1 MITAA
6 QRAGKLN
13 RGIQPLALQQQAVTL
28 LAQCRDFGLAHAGTR
43 NNAGIKARLRQTD
56 HTLRVMLNLLLVLIF
71 LRQRLYLTGGARH
84 IINRIYH
91 RFVVVGDRKVALRFG
106 DIEVGIQPAAVE
118 NRQRQPAGNAIL
130 LCGMA
135 EQIAQM

>member
-1 MITAA
+1 
-6 QRAGKLN
+6 
-13 RGIQPLALQQQAVTL
+13 
-28 LAQCRDFGLAHAGTR
+28 
-43 NNAGIKARLRQTD
+43 
-56 HTLRVMLNLLLVLIF
+56 MLNLLLMLIF
-71 LRQRLYLTGGARH
+71 LRQRLYLTGGARR

>member
-28 LAQCRDFGLAHAGTR
+28 LAQCRFWPAHAGTR

-56 HTLRVMLNLLLVLIF
+56 HTLRVMLQSAADAGF

-118 NRQRQPAGNAIL
+118 NRQRQPAGNTIL

>member
-28 LAQCRDFGLAHAGTR
+28 LAQCRDLASLTR
-43 NNAGIKARLRQTD
+43 EPAIMPALKRACARLTN
-56 HTLRVMLNLLLVLIF
+56 TLRVMLNLLLMLIF